1 MFDDCLVRAR
11 LWAQGQ
17 TPTAERK
24 AGKKRTAKAT
34 AQPGLF

>member
-17 TPTAERK
+17 ISSAERK
-24 AGKKRTAKAT
+24 AGKKKAGKVGT
-34 AQPGLF
+34 QPGLF